1 MPKTNKPTDV
11 FKYIDLRGGDTNQC
25 WPWTGRVNEKD
36 GRPYMRLNGKSTL
49 AYHIT
54 YELVRGVPVGTA
66 YLLHSCDN
74 KICCNPHHLHP
85 GTHQENMD
93 EMKERERH
101 GIPKTVL
108 RTIKK
113 LLEEGRTHESIA
125 ELYGLD
131 RSTVSKIAQGR
142 SHRSK

>member
-1 MPKTNKPTDV
+1 MAKSNKATDV
-11 FKYIDLRGGDTNQC
+11 FKFIDLRGGDITQC
-25 WPWTGRVNEKD
+25 WPWTGRLNEKD

-54 YELVRGVPVGTA
+54 YELMTGDSVNGRM
-66 YLLHSCDN
+66 LLHQCDN
-74 KICCNPHHLHP
+74 EICCNGFHVHP

-113 LLEEGRTHESIA
+113 LLEEGRTHENIA
-125 ELYGLD
+125 ELYGHD

-142 SHRSK
+142 THRGK